1 MLRDCCQDKTS
12 PYDIRPAETGLFRAA
27 IELAERLLEH
37 DVTDLQRGAITEMLA
52 FLRNLPAP
60 PPAGLNGEF
69 GFELQSESDVS
80 DGGHAGA
87 WVVCVCRGLLEVF
100 SSGYEPLTDFSWE
113 LCPGKPNQN
122 DLSHAHEWI
131 KQVADPYSLLPEGHR
146 LVVEA
151 ETWAVSAG

>member
-1 MLRDCCQDKTS
+1 MDYCQDKTS
-12 PYDIRPAETGLFRAA
+12 PYDIRPDETAMLRAA
-27 IELAERLLEH
+27 IGLAERLLEH
-37 DVTDLQRGAITEMLA
+37 ELADPQRRAITEMLT

-69 GFELQSESDVS
+69 GFEFQPDSGES

-87 WVVCVCRGLLEVF
+87 WVVSVSRGLFEVF
-100 SSGYEPLTDFSWE
+100 SSGYEPLTGFSWV

-122 DLSHAHEWI
+122 DLTHANEWI
-131 KQVADPYSLLPEGHR
+131 EQVADPYGVLPERHH

-151 ETWAVSAG
+151 VTQMVIAG